1 VDTVGAGDAFL
12 AVAALCGRVE
22 AEVPLA
28 SVLANLA
35 GAIAANTVGNREA
48 ISRDVVE
55 KNAQNLFKA
64 ANAVGNDGDGA

>member
-1 VDTVGAGDAFL
+1 VD
-12 AVAALCGRVE
+12 

-48 ISRDVVE
+48 ISRDVVV
-55 KNAQNLFKA
+55 KNAQYLFKA